1 MKKNW
6 IIAGS
11 LISVMLMATLGT
23 VIAADDIGTVDAT
36 AIDTE
41 VMDEPNLLIT
51 PDQMAEIKTEERE
64 MIQATIMENLET
76 YGLTDEE
83 IMEVEELMD
92 ALDVLHIEAR
102 ETRQELV
109 DEGLTRDE
117 IRAEMEPAML
127 EIQDLRAELKELLE
141 GYGIEMPDQPLQQ
154 RGHARAN
161 GQRGQGGQGMRQGGA
176 GMGGQG
182 MRHGGQGQGMHN
194 GSGMNLEDARINP

>member
-36 AIDTE
+36 AIDVE
-41 VMDEPNLLIT
+41 VVDDANLLIT
-51 PDQMAEIKTEERE
+51 PDQMAEIKAEERE

-117 IRAEMEPAML
+117 IRVEMEPAML
-127 EIQDLRAELKELLE
+127 EIQDLRTELKELLE
-141 GYGIEMPDQPLQQ
+141 GYGIVMPDQMLQQ
-154 RGHARAN
+154 RGHVRMN
-161 GQRGQGGQGMRQGGA
+161 GQGGQGMRHGGSG

-182 MRHGGQGQGMHN
+182 MRQGGQGQGMHN
-194 GSGMNLEDARINP
+194 GQGMNLDGECINP